1 MKKFNV
7 KVNDKTYEVEVEE
20 VKEAAP
26 APAPAAKPPPKP
38 IATTQP
44 EASKPKI
51 AANSGGTRV
60 NSPMPGT
67 IAALEVKVGDT
78 VKLGQVLLIL
88 EAMKMENE
96 IPSPVDEEVASIE
109 VKEGAAVK
117 AGDLLLILK

>member
-20 VKEAAP
+20 VKETTAAP
-26 APAPAAKPPPKP
+26 VPAAKSPPKP
-38 IATTQP
+38 IATTQT
-44 EASKPKI
+44 EAIKPKI

-78 VKLGQVLLIL
+78 VQLGQVLLIL

-96 IPSPVDEEVASIE
+96 IPSPVDGKVTSME
-109 VKEGAAVK
+109 VKEGTAVK
-117 AGDLLLILK
+117 AGDLLLVLG